1 MCPAD
6 QNGAKM
12 SQRGSGV
19 LLHIVSLPSPYGI
32 GDLGPS
38 AYRFADFLAESG
50 QKFWQILPLNATG
63 LGDSPSPYNSISSL
77 AGNTLLISPEMLA
90 QQGWLEREDLARL
103 PVLTG
108 KIDYPAVIRGKVP
121 LLGMAYERFRGRNDT
136 GGYEIFCAENS
147 SWLED
152 YALFAALQEQFPGAV
167 WNRWPR
173 ELRDREP
180 EALKSWKE
188 KLRETIARE
197 KFLQYIFYQQWMKLK
212 QYCGQKQIKIIG
224 DLPIYVD
231 YNSVDLWVNPEVF
244 KLDEQKEPLAV
255 AGVPPDYFS
264 STGQLWG
271 NPVFNWE
278 ALRSRGYS
286 WWIKRMEQNFRLY
299 DLVRIDHFRGFA
311 AYWEV
316 PPGEKTAVNGRW
328 VQGPAEDF
336 FEVMSKRFAGLPII
350 AEDLGVITE
359 DVNELRRRFGFPGMK
374 ILLFAFGGDFPDT
387 PYAPHN
393 FEENCVAYT
402 GTHDNNTVRGW
413 FENEASREE
422 KEHLRN
428 YLGREVSPAEV
439 SWELIRI
446 AMMSVA
452 KTVIFP
458 MQDILSLGQKARMNR
473 PATTTGN
480 YQWRFDSGEITP
492 EISCRLKNMTEVY
505 GRT

>member
-1 MCPAD
+1 
-6 QNGAKM
+6 M
-12 SQRGSGV
+12 SREGGKKQRGSGV
-19 LLHIVSLPSPYGI
+19 LLHIVSLPSSYGI
-32 GDLGPS
+32 GDLGSS

-50 QKFWQILPLNATG
+50 QKYWQILPLNATG
-63 LGDSPSPYNSISSL
+63 LGDFPSPYNSISSL
-77 AGNTLLISPEMLA
+77 AGNILLISPEMLA
-90 QQGWLEREDLARL
+90 DQGWLETEDLARL
-103 PVLTG
+103 PVLLPG
-108 KIDYPAVIRGKVP
+108 KIDYPAVMRGKIP
-121 LLGMAYERFRGRNDT
+121 MLRLAYERFRERNDT
-136 GGYEIFCAENS
+136 RDYERFCAVNS

-152 YALFAALQEQFPGAV
+152 YALFAALQEQFPGTV

-188 KLRETIARE
+188 KLREAIARE
-197 KFLQYIFYQQWMKLK
+197 KFFQYVFFQQWMKLK
-212 QYCGQKQIKIIG
+212 EYCGRKQIQIIG

-244 KLDEQKEPLAV
+244 KLNAQKEPLAV

-264 STGQLWG
+264 PTGQLWG
-271 NPVFNWE
+271 NPVYNWE
-278 ALRSRGYS
+278 GLKSRGYS
-286 WWIKRMEQNFRLY
+286 WWIKRMDQNFYLY

-336 FEVMSKRFAGLPII
+336 FQVMSKRFTELPII

-374 ILLFAFGGDFPDT
+374 ILLFAFGGDFPNS

-402 GTHDNNTVRGW
+402 GTHDNNTARGW
-413 FENEASREE
+413 FENEASKEE
-422 KEHLRN
+422 KEHLRK

-439 SWELIRI
+439 PWELIRI

-492 EISCRLKNMTEVY
+492 EISLRLKNLTEVC
-505 GRT
+505 GRL